1 MALILKHEKRMNKV
15 KTTFI
20 IKTTTNYVFII
31 LQMAQFQVVRF
42 GCAMQACSTEN
53 RITYVCLYGPT

>member
-1 MALILKHEKRMNKV
+1 MAEILNPEKRMNKV
-15 KTTFI
+15 KATVI
-20 IKTTTNYVFII
+20 IKTTTTYVFII
-31 LQMAQFQVVRF
+31 LQMTQFQVVRF